1 MSNILTFPPRAAS
14 CREPIAFLTIDKA
27 ILKLDSAISDAF
39 DGLSEGVDA
48 LIDQLKLQKDL
59 ITGVAA
65 LLECLPEGPAR
76 AQLRAQMLTVDA
88 QIVKAFKLCDAVV
101 DPSVIESSLPR
112 S

>member
-1 MSNILTFPPRAAS
+1 
-14 CREPIAFLTIDKA
+14 
-27 ILKLDSAISDAF
+27 
-39 DGLSEGVDA
+39 
-48 LIDQLKLQKDL
+48 
-59 ITGVAA
+59 
-65 LLECLPEGPAR
+65 LECLPEGPAR